1 MSTISGRQILSLY
14 ITLLLSV
21 GCLGYSEL
29 GQELRETP
37 FLYSFMFIAIGV
49 AYWSEGK
56 HSLSIAASNSLA
68 VGLILAG
75 LGWIALKMQTHQS
88 PLDAGN
94 SLVRTVVSYTGPVL
108 CALLL
113 AKLFRPKNATD
124 QWLLQLLGLVQVI
137 LASVL
142 AMSSRM
148 DRDAPLFP
156 VLMLL
161 YLASLSWSIRLFYL
175 RGEMDQ
181 TSAEL
186 RQSTISLSWFSIIPF
201 GWFLFCMLIAAVIFF
216 CLPQGGF
223 DASLLQGVDNADIA
237 ATSNIDL
244 NAEGAVQ
251 ISEERVMRIEARNK
265 NGPVKLPETLRLRGG
280 ILCDYN
286 ERTKVWGAF
295 PSSTSDP
302 LELREAPGQ
311 LKDETI
317 RLDYDID
324 VAQIQ
329 ELGRPRQA
337 KYTNNYVIPLF
348 LSDPPVSNQY
358 ESRFFS
364 TPVRSRNRTPLNVN
378 SFEGQCWLSLANKTS
393 TISLTH
399 DYSGR
404 LNATEWEQ
412 TVQHLPP
419 EYSNYMIALG
429 KVPKSIESS
438 GRVAKFSQNVLLKAK
453 LAASAKDFEKAHALE
468 QQLSAGEYTYS
479 LNRRKQD
486 TTIDPTEDFLFNV
499 KEGHCERY
507 ASALVMML
515 RSIGIKSRIIIGYRG
530 LEWND
535 LGGFYLVRQSN
546 AHAWVEAL
554 VGQEI
559 LADGSHRL
567 QWIVLDP
574 TPMNEAHSTESSYA
588 SPLTFARYLWE
599 FFILDFSGQA
609 QRTKLLAQ
617 LKKTSMGRFI
627 TWWLSL
633 DAWQAISLLVGFCSA
648 FVVGIW
654 LLVRWWKKRQRRKLE
669 PQQYAQMTIPFY
681 ARLLK
686 LLSRR
691 GWKPQTGQT
700 PAEFA
705 AQVQHQLQLTRRD
718 DLADIPQAIVPP
730 YYAVRFGGVSL
741 DQQMTN
747 SLEQQLDVFQAGL
760 KHAT

>member
-1 MSTISGRQILSLY
+1 MSLY

-49 AYWSEGK
+49 AYWAEGK
-56 HSLSIAASNSLA
+56 HSLSIVASNALA

-75 LGWIALKMQTHQS
+75 FGWIVIKMQTHQS
-88 PLDAGN
+88 SLDAGN
-94 SLVRTVVSYTGPVL
+94 NLVRTIVSYTGPVL

-113 AKLFRPKNATD
+113 AKLFRPKSASD
-124 QWLLQLLGLVQVI
+124 HWLLQLLGLVQVI

-148 DRDAPLFP
+148 DRDAPFFP

-175 RGEMDQ
+175 RCEVDQ

-186 RQSTISLSWFSIIPF
+186 KQAALPIGWFSMIPV
-201 GWFLFCMLIAAVIFF
+201 GWFLFSMLIAVIIFF
-216 CLPQGGF
+216 CLPQGGL
-223 DASLLQGVDNADIA
+223 DGSLMQGVDNTDVVA
-237 ATSNIDL
+237 ASNIDL
-244 NAEGAVQ
+244 NAEGVVQ
-251 ISEERVMRIEARNK
+251 VSEERVMRIEARDK
-265 NGPVKLPETLRLRGG
+265 NGSVRLPETLRLRGA

-295 PSSTSDP
+295 PSSISIP
-302 LELREAPGQ
+302 QELRNVPDQ
-311 LKDETI
+311 LKDGVI

-329 ELGRPRQA
+329 ELGKPLKAR
-337 KYTNNYVIPLF
+337 YTNNFIIPLF
-348 LSDPPVSNQY
+348 LTDPPARSQY
-358 ESRFFS
+358 DSKSFS
-364 TPVRSRNRTPLNVN
+364 TPARSANQTPLNVN
-378 SFEGQCWLSLANKTS
+378 PFEGNCWLSFVNKTS
-393 TISLTH
+393 TISVTH
-399 DYSGR
+399 DYSGH

-412 TVQHLPP
+412 IVQTLPP
-419 EYSNYMIALG
+419 EFSNYMITLG
-429 KVPKSIESS
+429 KVPKSIEAS
-438 GRVAKFSQNVLLKAK
+438 GRVAQFSQDVLQKAK
-453 LAASAKDFEKAHALE
+453 LTANAKDREKAQALE
-468 QQLSAGEYTYS
+468 RHLTAGEFTYS

-486 TTIDPTEDFLFNV
+486 ITIDPTEDFLFNV

-515 RSIGIKSRIIIGYRG
+515 RSIGIKARIIIGYRG
-530 LEWND
+530 QEWNE
-535 LGGFYLVRQSN
+535 LGGFYTIRQSN

-567 QWIVLDP
+567 QWMVLDP
-574 TPMNEAHSTESSYA
+574 TPMLDAHGNDNFYA

-609 QRTKLLAQ
+609 QRAKLLTQ
-617 LKKTSMGRFI
+617 LKKTSIGRFI

-633 DAWQAISLLVGFCSA
+633 NAWQAISLLVGFFCA
-648 FVVGIW
+648 FVVSIW

-669 PQQYAQMTIPFY
+669 PQLCSAMSIPFY
-681 ARLLK
+681 SRLLK

-691 GWKPQTGQT
+691 GWKPLMGQT

-705 AQVQHQLQLTRRD
+705 TQVRQVLQLRKQN
-718 DLADIPQAIVPP
+718 DLADIPQTMVPP

-741 DQQMTN
+741 DQQTTS
-747 SLEQQLDVFQAGL
+747 SLEQQLNLLQTGL
-760 KHAT
+760 KRAT